1 MHQQQQ
7 QSGAQAQQGSG
18 NGGGLPPPLGGG
30 YTPPAAYVQQ
40 YYSQQALAEELAKFW
55 GQMQAEMEDHSEA
68 LADFKNQALPLARIK
83 KVGGAAGERA
93 GGCCPGCGACGRAAV
108 PRLAA
113 RHCALPLPQLTSTPP
128 LPQQCTHTHTL
139 NTRTPCPLPCPF
151 CLPPSPPP
159 LPADHE
165 VG

>member
-18 NGGGLPPPLGGG
+18 NGGGLPPPLGGR

-83 KVGGAAGERA
+83 KVGGAAGGRA
-93 GGCCPGCGACGRAAV
+93 GGWVLPGVCSVWARGGAPPRCPPLRPAPASTHLNPTA
-108 PRLAA
+108 PTTMHTHSYTQHAHTLPA
-113 RHCALPLPQLTSTPP
+113 PLPRWPTT
-128 LPQQCTHTHTL
+128 
-139 NTRTPCPLPCPF
+139 F
-151 CLPPSPPP
+151 PPSSPRRS
-159 LPADHE
+159 
-165 VG
+165 